1 MSQVLK
7 EASDSEE
14 SNLQLNRQ
22 ERATKMCVEKNER
35 LGIVIF

>member
-22 ERATKMCVEKNER
+22 ERATKMRVEKNER